1 MTNDEINESL
11 DAMLVNPKAKNFLNH
26 MVRTYFPTTK
36 RLKVET
42 IPEGPF
48 KCALT
53 RNELVLNTESNKDV
67 PEAAFTGK
75 DTNTYL
81 SAEALNVFS
90 DWVIAKSFN
99 KDKHINWLLNGVKRT
114 DFIERAIQS
123 EYINSD
129 VKGKAFKL
137 KEKTE
142 GSKTASF
149 KLGDANNALASL
161 KAKME
166 AQGY

>member
-1 MTNDEINESL
+1 MTNEQINESL

-26 MVRTYFPTTK
+26 IVRSYFPISK
-36 RLKVET
+36 RVKVQT

-53 RNELVLNTESNKDV
+53 TNELVLNTKDNEDV
-67 PEAAFTGK
+67 PEAGFTGK

-81 SAEALNVFS
+81 SAQALNIFN
-90 DWVIAKSFN
+90 DWVISKSFN
-99 KDKHINWLLNGVKRT
+99 KDKHINWLLNGIKRT
-114 DFIERAIQS
+114 DFIERASQS
-123 EYINSD
+123 NNINGD
-129 VKGKAFKL
+129 VKAKALKL

-142 GSKTASF
+142 GTNSASF
-149 KLGDANNALASL
+149 KLGDANDVLSAL

-166 AQGY
+166 SQGY

>member
-26 MVRTYFPTTK
+26 MVRSYFPTTK

-53 RNELVLNTESNKDV
+53 RNELVLNTESNRDV

-114 DFIERAIQS
+114 DFIEIATES
-123 EYINSD
+123 KNINSD
-129 VKGKAFKL
+129 VKEKAFRL
-137 KEKTE
+137 KDKTE
-142 GSKTASF
+142 KNGSASF
-149 KLGDANNALASL
+149 KLGDANSALAAL

-166 AQGY
+166 SKGY

>member
-1 MTNDEINESL
+1 MKNEEIILSL

-26 MVRTYFPTTK
+26 MVRSYFPIYK
-36 RLKVET
+36 RVKVET
-42 IPEGPF
+42 IPEGTF

-53 RNELVLNTESNKDV
+53 RKELVLNTEANKDV
-67 PEAAFTGK
+67 PEAGLTGK

-81 SAEALNVFS
+81 SAEGLSVFS
-90 DWVIAKSFN
+90 DWVIEKSFN

-114 DFIERAIQS
+114 DFIERATQS
-123 EYINSD
+123 NYINGD
-129 VKGKAFKL
+129 VKAKAFKL
-137 KEKTE
+137 KEKTQ
-142 GSKTASF
+142 GTKSASF
-149 KLGDANNALASL
+149 KLGDANTSLAAL

>member
-26 MVRTYFPTTK
+26 MVRSYFPTTK

-42 IPEGPF
+42 TPEGPF

-53 RNELVLNTESNKDV
+53 RNELVLNTETNKDV

-81 SAEALNVFS
+81 SAEALTIFT
-90 DWVIAKSFN
+90 DWVIAKSFD
-99 KDKHINWLLNGVKRT
+99 KDKHINWLLNGIKRT
-114 DFIERAIQS
+114 DFIERATES
-123 EYINSD
+123 KNINTD
-129 VKGKAFKL
+129 IKAKALKL

-142 GSKTASF
+142 KTNSASF
-149 KLGDANNALASL
+149 KLGDANDVLSAL

-166 AQGY
+166 SQGY

>member
-1 MTNDEINESL
+1 MKNEQIIASL
-11 DAMLVNPKAKNFLNH
+11 DGMLINPKAKNFLNH
-26 MVRTYFPTTK
+26 MVRSYFPITK
-36 RLKVET
+36 RVKVQT
-42 IPEGPF
+42 IPEGNF
-48 KCALT
+48 KCALST
-53 RNELVLNTESNKDV
+53 KNLVLNTEDNKDV

-81 SAEALNVFS
+81 SAEALSIFT
-90 DWVIAKSFN
+90 DWVIAKSFD
-99 KDKHINWLLNGVKRT
+99 KDKHINWLLDGVKRT
-114 DFIERAIQS
+114 DFIERATES
-123 EYINSD
+123 KYINSD
-129 VKGKAFKL
+129 IKGKAFKL

>member
-1 MTNDEINESL
+1 MKNEEIILSL

-26 MVRTYFPTTK
+26 MVRSYFPIYK
-36 RLKVET
+36 RVKVET
-42 IPEGPF
+42 IPEGTF

-53 RNELVLNTESNKDV
+53 RKELVLNTEANKDV
-67 PEAAFTGK
+67 PEAGFTGK

-81 SAEALNVFS
+81 SAEGLSVFC
-90 DWVIAKSFN
+90 DWVIEKSFN

-114 DFIERAIQS
+114 DFIERATQS
-123 EYINSD
+123 NYINGD
-129 VKGKAFKL
+129 VKAKAFKL

-142 GSKTASF
+142 GSKSASF
-149 KLGDANNALASL
+149 KLGDANDALSAL

>member
-1 MTNDEINESL
+1 MTNEQINASL

-26 MVRTYFPTTK
+26 MVRSYFPTTK
-36 RLKVET
+36 RVKVET
-42 IPEGPF
+42 IPEGAF

-53 RNELVLNTESNKDV
+53 RKELVLNNETNKDV

-81 SAEALNVFS
+81 STEGLSVFT

-114 DFIERAIQS
+114 DFIERATQS
-123 EYINSD
+123 KHINSD
-129 VKGKAFKL
+129 VKEKAFKL

-142 GSKTASF
+142 KNGSASF
-149 KLGDANNALASL
+149 KLGDANSALASL

-166 AQGY
+166 SQGY

>member
-1 MTNDEINESL
+1 MTNEQINESL

-26 MVRTYFPTTK
+26 IVRSYFPIAK
-36 RLKVET
+36 RMRVEV
-42 IPEGPF
+42 IPEGNF

-53 RNELVLNTESNKDV
+53 RKDLVLNTEANKNL

-81 SAEALNVFS
+81 SAEALTIFT
-90 DWVIAKSFN
+90 DWVIAKSFD
-99 KDKHINWLLNGVKRT
+99 KDKHINWLLNGIKRT
-114 DFIERAIQS
+114 DFIERATES
-123 EYINSD
+123 KNINTD
-129 VKGKAFKL
+129 IKVKALKL

-142 GSKTASF
+142 GTNSASF
-149 KLGDANNALASL
+149 KLGDANDVLSAL

-166 AQGY
+166 SQGY